1 MSKERPETES
11 GQPPANPVA
20 GADHSYFQAIESTFI
35 ELRGAP
41 LLLSPADWQV
51 AQSWHQQGISLRLVE
66 STLREIFEHRQAVPQ
81 DKVLTLR
88 FCRSAVEKAF
98 KREQELSLGADR
110 QTTVP
115 GLDLAQ
121 ILGRLAD
128 SLPDQMADL
137 SWRLRQL
144 EGDAEHLEKQL
155 GDLDHELMERAS
167 SLLDEDSRQ
176 QLDAALAESLAS
188 LGRRLSRAELEQAAP
203 RLRNSLLR
211 RQLELPILSLFSLP
225 DSE

>member
-1 MSKERPETES
+1 MSKEPPETES

-20 GADHSYFQAIESTFI
+20 GEDHRYFQAIEDTFI

-41 LLLSPADWQV
+41 LLLSSADWQV
-51 AQSWHQQGISLRLVE
+51 AQSWHRQGISLRLVE
-66 STLREIFEHRQAVPQ
+66 STLREIFERRQVTR

-98 KREQELSLGADR
+98 KREQELSLGTAR
-110 QTTVP
+110 QTTAP

-128 SLPDQMADL
+128 SLPDPMADL

-155 GDLDHELMERAS
+155 GELDHELMERAS
-167 SLLDEDSRQ
+167 SLLDDDGRQ
-176 QLDAALAESLAS
+176 QLDTALAESLTS